1 MTIEIHK
8 PELEAL
14 INERLKSGA
23 FEDVEDVLMQALRSS
38 VVPAVKETRTGADLV
53 AAMQACPY
61 KDIDLELK
69 KFTMP
74 TRDVTF

>member
-14 INERLKSGA
+14 IMERLKSGA
-23 FEDVEDVLMQALRSS
+23 FENVEDVLMQALRGSGI
-38 VVPAVKETRTGADLV
+38 PAEKETRTGAALI

-61 KDIDLELK
+61 KDIDFEQK
-69 KFTMP
+69 KIIMP